1 MLAVPV
7 EALLALAEGGYAV
20 EVSDGDGTTHLVGVE
35 LGVFADG
42 LVEITGD
49 VEAGDQVVVP

>member
-1 MLAVPV
+1 MPV

-20 EVSDGDGTTHLVGVE
+20 EVPDETSATGTRLVGVE

-42 LVEITGD
+42 
-49 VEAGDQVVVP
+49 